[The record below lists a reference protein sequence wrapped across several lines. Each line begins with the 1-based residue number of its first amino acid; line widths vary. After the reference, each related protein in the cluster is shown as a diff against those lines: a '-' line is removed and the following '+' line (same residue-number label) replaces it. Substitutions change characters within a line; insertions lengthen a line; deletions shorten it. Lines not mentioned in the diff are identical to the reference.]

1 MWVLPRNYLLS
12 CDLWHIK
19 LARRGH
25 HKRTVCLHFLLEQIP
40 GLQTLESLT
49 NAEALV
55 PNLWHLEAGNVLLSA
70 TNRNDIEVSAVER
83 FTVQLEN
90 LPITVDTLTANQ
102 VFGHTMSL
110 AKAYRLSSY
119 DAAYLELTLREGLPL
134 ATLDKDLLK
143 AARRSDIEIYLK

>member
-1 MWVLPRNYLLS
+1 MTAFVLDNSVAMRWLLAS
-12 CDLWHIK
+12 NKVSDQRYAESVLK
-19 LARRGH
+19 SLA
-25 HKRTVCLHFLLEQIP
+25 
-40 GLQTLESLT
+40 

-55 PNLWHLEAGNVLLSA
+55 PNLWHLEAANVLLGA
-70 TNRNDIEVSAVER
+70 TNRKDIEISEVER

-102 VFGHTMSL
+102 VFGHTISL

-119 DAAYLELTLREGLPL
+119 DAAYLELALREGLPL

-143 AARRSDIEIYLK
+143 VARRSDIKIYLK